1 MSLDSFPGEVG
12 GFGLTDV
19 AYEAT
24 VAAMPP
30 MAVPLPAAGYSY
42 GVATETLPMAVPVMT
57 GVIPMTFAMPVATP
71 TAWAVPAYEPIPMAI
86 PVAMPEVPAEHV
98 GTNGRPEDGWTAE
111 GEDDGPGGDDDGNDS
126 PDPDE
131 PPWAPEPVP
140 MATPISIQY
149 AEPIALPVATP
160 VQSL

>member
-71 TAWAVPAYEPIPMAI
+71 AAWAVPAYEPIPIAI
-86 PVAMPEVPAEHV
+86 SVAMPEVPAEHV
-98 GTNGRPEDGWTAE
+98 GTYGRPEDGWSAE
-111 GEDDGPGGDDDGNDS
+111 GEDDGPEGDDDGNDG

-149 AEPIALPVATP
+149 AVPIAMPVATP

>member
-71 TAWAVPAYEPIPMAI
+71 AAWAVPVY
-86 PVAMPEVPAEHV
+86 
-98 GTNGRPEDGWTAE
+98 
-111 GEDDGPGGDDDGNDS
+111 
-126 PDPDE
+126 
-131 PPWAPEPVP
+131 
-140 MATPISIQY
+140 
-149 AEPIALPVATP
+149 
-160 VQSL
+160 

>member
-57 GVIPMTFAMPVATP
+57 GVIPMTFAMPVATL
-71 TAWAVPAYEPIPMAI
+71 AALAVPVYEPIPIAI
-86 PVAMPEVPAEHV
+86 PEILIARAQADQWTHL
-98 GTNGRPEDGWTAE
+98 GALTRP
-111 GEDDGPGGDDDGNDS
+111 
-126 PDPDE
+126 
-131 PPWAPEPVP
+131 
-140 MATPISIQY
+140 I
-149 AEPIALPVATP
+149 
-160 VQSL
+160 